1 MPCAGAAAEVAR
13 TIPVPG
19 PGALISFILISSS
32 FLCLCRTA
40 ADRNELGLCLEG
52 CNDFLKDSM
61 RFLTRL
67 TFFVLD
73 QHCESEDFLQ

>member
-19 PGALISFILISSS
+19 PGALNFILISSS
-32 FLCLCRTA
+32 FLYLCRTA

-52 CNDFLKDSM
+52 CNDFLKDSI

-73 QHCESEDFLQ
+73 QHLESKDFLQ